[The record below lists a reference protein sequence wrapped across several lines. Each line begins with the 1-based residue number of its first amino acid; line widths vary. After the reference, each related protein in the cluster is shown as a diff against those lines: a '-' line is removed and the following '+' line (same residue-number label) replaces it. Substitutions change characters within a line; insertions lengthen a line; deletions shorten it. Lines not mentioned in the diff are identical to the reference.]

1 MWAGL
6 VFSYSQSSMVALMLV
21 TLALALVTGDRRV
34 RRAVGGLAVAAA
46 LVALAFAAVKV
57 ADGRIGEPGNQ

>member
-1 MWAGL
+1 MWVGL

-34 RRAVGGLAVAAA
+34 RRPWAAW
-46 LVALAFAAVKV
+46 
-57 ADGRIGEPGNQ
+57 RWRPSWWRSPSRR